1 MKINN
6 KYTDTKGLVE
16 ECMDL
21 AKDWDMDVDE
31 EFILMVLL
39 KSMDKR
45 FQFWHYEVNSAYS
58 YFGSENDT
66 ASGMLDF
73 D

>member
-45 FQFWHYEVNSAYS
+45 FQFWHYEVNSVYS
-58 YFGSENDT
+58 YCGSENDT
-66 ASGMLDF
+66 ASEMLDF

>member
-1 MKINN
+1 MNIKD
-6 KYTDTKGLVE
+6 KYPDTKGLIE

-21 AKDWDMDVDE
+21 ASDWDVDVDE
-31 EFILMVLL
+31 EFILRVLL

-45 FQFWHYEVNSAYS
+45 FSFWQYEVNSVYS
-58 YFGSENDT
+58 YYGSENDT
-66 ASGMLDF
+66 AGEMLDF

>member
-1 MKINN
+1 MNIKD
-6 KYTDTKGLVE
+6 KYPDTKGLIE

-21 AKDWDMDVDE
+21 ASDWDVDVDE
-31 EFILMVLL
+31 EFILRVLL

-45 FQFWHYEVNSAYS
+45 FSFWQYEVNSVYS
-58 YFGSENDT
+58 YCGSENDT
-66 ASGMLDF
+66 AGEMLDF

>member
-1 MKINN
+1 MKIKD
-6 KYTDTKGLVE
+6 KYTDTKGLIE

-21 AKDWDMDVDE
+21 VRDWDVDVDE
-31 EFILMVLL
+31 EFILRVLL

-45 FQFWHYEVNSAYS
+45 FQFWHYEVNSVYS
-58 YFGSENDT
+58 YVGSENDT
-66 ASGMLDF
+66 ASEMLDF

>member
-1 MKINN
+1 MNIKD
-6 KYTDTKGLVE
+6 KYTDTKGLIE

-21 AKDWDMDVDE
+21 ARDWDVDVDE
-31 EFILMVLL
+31 EFILRVLL

-45 FQFWHYEVNSAYS
+45 FQFWHYEVNSVYS

-66 ASGMLDF
+66 ASEMLDF

>member
-1 MKINN
+1 MKIKD
-6 KYTDTKGLVE
+6 KYTDTRGLVE
-16 ECMDL
+16 ECMEL
-21 AKDWDMDVDE
+21 ARDWGVDADE
-31 EFILMVLL
+31 EFILRVLL

-45 FQFWHYEVNSAYS
+45 FQFWHFEVNSVYS

-66 ASGMLDF
+66 TSEMLDF

>member
-1 MKINN
+1 
-6 KYTDTKGLVE
+6 
-16 ECMDL
+16 MDL